1 MLYPSK
7 WKSYELLDI
16 GEGRKLERF
25 DELIVDRPEHA
36 ATGKKEHLELWLD
49 ADHVFKEEKNQTGS
63 WNADIKPFSIN
74 YLIDDQP
81 FQFQLKQTTFKHL
94 GIFPEQAVNWDY
106 IARKCLQFQEKGIK
120 PNVLNLFAY
129 TGAASLIADRFGANV
144 THVDSSKSVVQW
156 AKLNSELNKI
166 SSIRWILE
174 DARKFVERAIKR
186 KETYHGIIL
195 DPPIFGRVS
204 KGKNWKLNTDLKPLM
219 ENIIRILDEQYHFL
233 ILNTYSPQLSLIKLK
248 QLLNSI
254 SSFPTK
260 YEATTL
266 GLESTSGKKLDLGN
280 LVRFHSKF

>member
-7 WKSYELLDI
+7 WKTYELLDI

-25 DELIVDRPEHA
+25 GELIVDRPEPFA
-36 ATGKKEHLELWLD
+36 KEKKSKLELWKQ
-49 ADHVFKEEKNQTGS
+49 AETKFYEEKAQKGYWDS
-63 WNADIKPFSIN
+63 PIKSFKIK
-74 YLIDDQP
+74 YQIEHTDLV
-81 FQFQLKQTTFKHL
+81 FQLKQTTFKHL
-94 GIFPEQAVNWDY
+94 GIFPEQSVNWDY
-106 IARKCLQFQEKGIK
+106 IATKCLQFQEKGIK

-144 THVDSSKSVVQW
+144 THIDSSKSVVQW
-156 AKLNSELNKI
+156 ARENAELNTI
-166 SSIRWILE
+166 STIRWMVE

-204 KGKNWKLNTDLKPLM
+204 KGKNWKLNTDLKPLL
-219 ENIIRILDEQYHFL
+219 EGILKILDPNTHFL
-233 ILNTYSPQLSLIKLK
+233 ILNTYSPQLSLVKLK

-266 GLESTSGKKLDLGN
+266 GLKSRTGKSIELGN
-280 LVRFHSKF
+280 LIRYCLS

>member
-25 DELIVDRPEHA
+25 GELIVDRPEHA
-36 ATGKKEHLELWLD
+36 ATGKKELPERWFD
-49 ADHVFKEEKNQTGS
+49 ADHIFKEEKNQPES
-63 WNADIKPFSIN
+63 WNTDIKPFSIN
-74 YLIDDQP
+74 YLIYDQP

-106 IARKCLQFQEKGIK
+106 IARKCLQFQKKGIK

-156 AKLNSELNKI
+156 AKLNSELNKV

-174 DARKFVERAIKR
+174 DARKFVGRAIKR

-204 KGKNWKLNTDLKPLM
+204 KGKNWKLNADLKSLM
-219 ENIIRILDEQYHFL
+219 ENIIRILDEHHHFL
-233 ILNTYSPQLSLIKLK
+233 ILNTYSPQLSLFKLK

-266 GLESTSGKKLDLGN
+266 GLKSTSGKN
-280 LVRFHSKF
+280 